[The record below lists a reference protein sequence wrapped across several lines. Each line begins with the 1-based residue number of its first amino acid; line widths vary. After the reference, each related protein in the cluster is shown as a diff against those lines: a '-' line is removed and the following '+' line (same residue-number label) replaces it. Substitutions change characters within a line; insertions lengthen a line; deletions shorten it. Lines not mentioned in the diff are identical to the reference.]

1 MFRIEYLTF
10 HQIFYRIYSKA
21 WFIHI
26 SLCHKSYMEN
36 KEVKFKWT
44 VCTNKLYNVCD
55 VYRNSVMS
63 QKPSCFLDS
72 AGRRKSIAHMH
83 EIFPDVS
90 AIAEQFIFL
99 MRTIG
104 TSSACFLLLTRSYRQ
119 ENRIKRMVQ
128 PAINPRPRT
137 ETLPTGRIYFM
148 AIYLIPVRTTASP
161 RLSPWN

>member
-1 MFRIEYLTF
+1 MFI
-10 HQIFYRIYSKA
+10 K
-21 WFIHI
+21 
-26 SLCHKSYMEN
+26 
-36 KEVKFKWT
+36 
-44 VCTNKLYNVCD
+44 
-55 VYRNSVMS
+55 NSVMS

-72 AGRRKSIAHMH
+72 TDRRKSIAHGH

-128 PAINPRPRT
+128 LAINPRPRDPRHCHRGGFISWQFT
-137 ETLPTGRIYFM
+137 WFPCVRPRRPGYRREIRTS
-148 AIYLIPVRTTASP
+148 PVSLDYDAVFPSP
-161 RLSPWN
+161 PHPLDTIACAPPGKNNAV